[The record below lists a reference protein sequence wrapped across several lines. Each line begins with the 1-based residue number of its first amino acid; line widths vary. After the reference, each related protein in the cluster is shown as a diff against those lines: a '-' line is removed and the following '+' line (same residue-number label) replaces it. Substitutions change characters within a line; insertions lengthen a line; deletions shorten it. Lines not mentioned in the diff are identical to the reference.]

1 MGLDSLRHYR
11 LIPKGFSKAILT
23 LCRWWRGICI
33 SCQEN
38 IIYKD
43 LKWGAA
49 WSLKVGTF
57 PSWLKLTSSWHCEWW
72 VQRGSSLHDLWP
84 DALQM
89 HGYVPPGWLWL
100 LYYYWCC
107 SYWHQTLGP
116 PRATQSCVYSVLC
129 TIPHR
134 SLVIIFYKKR
144 PSSSPVAVR
153 CFQCCGNHTVGKH
166 LLGSLFQRC
175 HSGVSGYF

>member
-57 PSWLKLTSSWHCEWW
+57 PSWLVNLKLTLWVVSAEWEFSTW
-72 VQRGSSLHDLWP
+72 PLTWCSP
-84 DALQM
+84 DA
-89 HGYVPPGWLWL
+89 WLCTTWVAVAAVWL
-100 LYYYWCC
+100 LMLFLLASNSW
-107 SYWHQTLGP
+107 P

-129 TIPHR
+129 TIQHR

-153 CFQCCGNHTVGKH
+153 RFQCCGNHTVGKH